1 MPDAQ
6 RQSLI
11 TVMFITCR
19 RPRRLR
25 SRMSPA
31 LLDPGGCPSVL
42 GSYRRACSS
51 IRSGI
56 GGSAPRA
63 RLLHALA
70 WPRVTGRLSSEVR
83 PGVRVSGSRVRHV
96 TTRDTS
102 HGPSRRH
109 VGRWVMLKLMRVRG
123 RGTPCGH
130 QRTEMPECAK
140 EQKISLRG
148 GTHLSASL
156 PGSLAAS
163 DALGLARSGFEA
175 TPVVDADHGKSESHR
190 RRRRGRCCGGGKVQ
204 EGAGHPAGALRAAD
218 GASTRCRGAR

>member
-1 MPDAQ
+1 MRCMPDAQ

-42 GSYRRACSS
+42 GAWVLPSRMFFDTFGHRGVRALGSLGSS
-51 IRSGI
+51 TLSRG
-56 GGSAPRA
+56 R
-63 RLLHALA
+63 LA

-123 RGTPCGH
+123 RGRLEAGYVVHVSC
-130 QRTEMPECAK
+130 EMCCVYCTRI
-140 EQKISLRG
+140 QLF
-148 GTHLSASL
+148 
-156 PGSLAAS
+156 
-163 DALGLARSGFEA
+163 ARM
-175 TPVVDADHGKSESHR
+175 R
-190 RRRRGRCCGGGKVQ
+190 
-204 EGAGHPAGALRAAD
+204 LRARRHPSRIDQDAVLKN
-218 GASTRCRGAR
+218 S

>member
-1 MPDAQ
+1 
-6 RQSLI
+6 
-11 TVMFITCR
+11 MFITCR

-56 GGSAPRA
+56 GGSAPWALGSSTLSRG
-63 RLLHALA
+63 RLA

-109 VGRWVMLKLMRVRG
+109 VGRWVMLMRVRG
-123 RGTPCGH
+123 RGTGRPRVR
-130 QRTEMPECAK
+130 RTCRDV
-140 EQKISLRG
+140 LRVLH
-148 GTHLSASL
+148 TVTDSIIRKNA
-156 PGSLAAS
+156 AAS
-163 DALGLARSGFEA
+163 
-175 TPVVDADHGKSESHR
+175 SETSIAHR
-190 RRRRGRCCGGGKVQ
+190 PGRGTQKLI
-204 EGAGHPAGALRAAD
+204 AYLP
-218 GASTRCRGAR
+218 

>member
-1 MPDAQ
+1 MRCMPDAQ

-123 RGTPCGH
+123 RGRPGTSYMSHVRCVACIAHGFNYSQECGC
-130 QRTEMPECAK
+130 E
-140 EQKISLRG
+140 
-148 GTHLSASL
+148 
-156 PGSLAAS
+156 
-163 DALGLARSGFEA
+163 LG
-175 TPVVDADHGKSESHR
+175 DIHR
-190 RRRRGRCCGGGKVQ
+190 
-204 EGAGHPAGALRAAD
+204 
-218 GASTRCRGAR
+218 ASTRTRYSKTHSIPPIERVAHVSSSRLRASGKAVGRTSCFA

>member
-109 VGRWVMLKLMRVRG
+109 VGRWVMLMRVRG
-123 RGTPCGH
+123 RGRP
-130 QRTEMPECAK
+130 
-140 EQKISLRG
+140 
-148 GTHLSASL
+148 GTSVHMSHVFVYCTRIQLF
-156 PGSLAAS
+156 
-163 DALGLARSGFEA
+163 ARM
-175 TPVVDADHGKSESHR
+175 R
-190 RRRRGRCCGGGKVQ
+190 
-204 EGAGHPAGALRAAD
+204 LRARRHPSRIDQDAVLKN
-218 GASTRCRGAR
+218 S

>member
-109 VGRWVMLKLMRVRG
+109 VGRWVMLMRVRG
-123 RGTPCGH
+123 RGRPGTVVHVSC
-130 QRTEMPECAK
+130 EMCCVYCTRI
-140 EQKISLRG
+140 QLF
-148 GTHLSASL
+148 
-156 PGSLAAS
+156 
-163 DALGLARSGFEA
+163 ARM
-175 TPVVDADHGKSESHR
+175 R
-190 RRRRGRCCGGGKVQ
+190 
-204 EGAGHPAGALRAAD
+204 LRARRHPSRIDQDAVLKN
-218 GASTRCRGAR
+218 S

>member
-109 VGRWVMLKLMRVRG
+109 VGRWVMLMRVRG
-123 RGTPCGH
+123 GAVGRVR
-130 QRTEMPECAK
+130 RTCLACEMCCVYCTRI
-140 EQKISLRG
+140 QLF
-148 GTHLSASL
+148 
-156 PGSLAAS
+156 
-163 DALGLARSGFEA
+163 ARM
-175 TPVVDADHGKSESHR
+175 R
-190 RRRRGRCCGGGKVQ
+190 
-204 EGAGHPAGALRAAD
+204 LRARRHPSRTTTRTRYSKTHSIPPIERVAHVSSSRLR
-218 GASTRCRGAR
+218 ASGKAVGRTSCFA

>member
-1 MPDAQ
+1 
-6 RQSLI
+6 
-11 TVMFITCR
+11 MFITCR

-123 RGTPCGH
+123 RGRPGTSYMSHVRCVACIAHGFNYSQECGC
-130 QRTEMPECAK
+130 E
-140 EQKISLRG
+140 
-148 GTHLSASL
+148 
-156 PGSLAAS
+156 
-163 DALGLARSGFEA
+163 LG
-175 TPVVDADHGKSESHR
+175 DIHR
-190 RRRRGRCCGGGKVQ
+190 
-204 EGAGHPAGALRAAD
+204 
-218 GASTRCRGAR
+218 ASTRTRYSKTHSIPPIERVAHVSSSRLRASGKAVGRTSCFA

>member
-1 MPDAQ
+1 
-6 RQSLI
+6 
-11 TVMFITCR
+11 MFITCR

-56 GGSAPRA
+56 GGSAPWALGSSTLSRG
-63 RLLHALA
+63 RLA

-109 VGRWVMLKLMRVRG
+109 VGRWVMLKLNMRVRG
-123 RGTPCGH
+123 RGRPGTSYMSDVRCVACIAHGFNYSQECGC
-130 QRTEMPECAK
+130 E
-140 EQKISLRG
+140 
-148 GTHLSASL
+148 
-156 PGSLAAS
+156 
-163 DALGLARSGFEA
+163 LG
-175 TPVVDADHGKSESHR
+175 DIHR
-190 RRRRGRCCGGGKVQ
+190 
-204 EGAGHPAGALRAAD
+204 
-218 GASTRCRGAR
+218 ASTRTRYSKTHSIPPIERVAHVSSSRLRASGKAVGRTSCFA